1 MSDLADLSVAE
12 AADGLRNGSFS
23 SEELTNAVISATAR
37 AANAAFAAGEDHGPL
52 QGIPLAVK
60 DNMTTRGMETTA
72 GSKILSGYIPPYDS
86 TVVQRLAAQHAVVV
100 GKTNLDEYA
109 MSSSTEN

>member
-1 MSDLADLSVAE
+1 MVSAMDRSRRRSSPTPSLPGQRS
-12 AADGLRNGSFS
+12 LRRIC
-23 SEELTNAVISATAR
+23 TTAR

-109 MSSSTEN
+109 MGSSTEN